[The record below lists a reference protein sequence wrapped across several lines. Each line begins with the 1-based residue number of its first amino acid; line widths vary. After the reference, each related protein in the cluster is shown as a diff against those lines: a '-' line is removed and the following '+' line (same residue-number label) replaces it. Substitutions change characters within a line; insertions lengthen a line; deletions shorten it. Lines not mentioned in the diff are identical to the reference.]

1 MKKVFLFLFVSCF
14 LCMSIFGDEIP
25 LQPRQ
30 SNDPPSMGS
39 PKAPNVNNVE
49 ALLEGNTLTLFFSP
63 STSSEVIITDS
74 QTNTVVYSNS
84 FGVATGQV
92 INLSTLPAGEYELSI
107 FAFGQWWEG
116 EFVVE
121 ETESE

>member
-1 MKKVFLFLFVSCF
+1 
-14 LCMSIFGDEIP
+14 
-25 LQPRQ
+25 
-30 SNDPPSMGS
+30 MGS